1 MNICIQTDAQIEKLE
16 TTEPKAPLFFKT
28 VKQKS
33 LPNIFREAIF
43 SQGG

>member
-16 TTEPKAPLFFKT
+16 TTELKVSLFFKT

-43 SQGG
+43 SRGG